1 VRTLLYARYSSQLQN
16 ARSIED
22 QISLLRARADRE
34 GWPVVDVFTDYAIS
48 GAAGVG
54 AEQRPGLHAM
64 LARAEAGGIDQIF
77 TESTDRIARHQGDAF
92 GVRERLRFVGCRLFT
107 LLDGEVDELTG
118 TIKSLMDS
126 RMREDLAARVRRGH
140 RGVATSGRS
149 PSSVAFGYQR
159 TPKLDDR
166 GELVRGLRQIDA
178 DEAAIVLRIFEE
190 FAAGRSAMAISQGL
204 NIDGVLPPRR
214 GFWRA
219 GTLLGNAALGTGILR
234 NRLYVGELVYG
245 RTTGVQSPTTRKQI
259 IRPAADPV
267 SVGAVPALRII
278 DDVLWSAVQLRLEQN
293 TGDRPEKHRRPKH
306 VLSGLGFCGVCGGN
320 WIITGN
326 NGKAGARVWGCARA
340 HEKACA
346 NTRQITGHV
355 YEARVLADLKGQMLA
370 PDVVAAF
377 VREYHLEHARE
388 SKKLGRDRDRAERQL
403 AEAGR
408 KLDRL
413 VAALSDGGSSFPQI
427 RAAMTAARDD
437 HNRIKRDLASMD
449 ALPVLTLHPGLADSY
464 RREMDDLERLLMEPD
479 AHLEAIPQIRNMI
492 DRIELL
498 PKADKLRGVD
508 LTVHRRIDQVLQI
521 ATRKRAAS

>member
-1 VRTLLYARYSSQLQN
+1 
-16 ARSIED
+16 
-22 QISLLRARADRE
+22 
-34 GWPVVDVFTDYAIS
+34 
-48 GAAGVG
+48 
-54 AEQRPGLHAM
+54 M
-64 LARAEAGGIDQIF
+64 
-77 TESTDRIARHQGDAF
+77 
-92 GVRERLRFVGCRLFT
+92 
-107 LLDGEVDELTG
+107 LDGEVDELTG

-166 GELVRGLRQIDA
+166 GELVRGLREIDA
-178 DEAAIVLRIFEE
+178 HEAAIVRRIFEE
-190 FAAGRSAMAISQGL
+190 FAVGRSAMAISQGL
-204 NIDGVLPPRR
+204 NMDGVLPPRR

-278 DDVLWSAVQLRLEQN
+278 DDVLWGAVQLRLEQN

-306 VLSGLGFCGVCGGN
+306 VLSGLGFCGICGGN

-326 NGKAGARVWGCARA
+326 NGKAGARRWGCARA
-340 HEKACA
+340 HGKACT
-346 NTRQITGHV
+346 NTRLIIGHV

-403 AEAGR
+403 SDAGR

-413 VAALSDGGSSFPQI
+413 VAALSEGGSSFPQI

-437 HNRIKRDLASMD
+437 HDRIKRALASMD

-464 RREMDDLERLLMEPD
+464 RREMGDLERLLMEPD
-479 AHLEAIPQIRNMI
+479 AHLEAIPQIRSMI

-498 PKADKLRGVD
+498 PKAGKLRGVD
-508 LTVHRRIDQVLQI
+508 LTVHRRIDQVLAV
-521 ATRKRAAS
+521 ATRRRAVS

>member
-34 GWPVVDVFTDYAIS
+34 GWPIVDVFTDYAIS

-159 TPKLDDR
+159 SPKLDDR
-166 GELVRGLRQIDA
+166 GELVRGLREIDA
-178 DEAAIVLRIFEE
+178 DEAAIVRRIFEE

-234 NRLYVGELVYG
+234 NRLYIGELVYG
-245 RTTGVQSPTTRKQI
+245 RTIGVQSPATRKQI

-278 DDVLWSAVQLRLEQN
+278 DDALWSAVQLRLEQN
-293 TGDRPEKHRRPKH
+293 TGARPEKHRRPKH

-340 HEKACA
+340 HEKACT

-355 YEARVLADLKGQMLA
+355 YEARVLADLKSQMLA

-377 VREYHLEHARE
+377 VREYHLEHTRE
-388 SKKLGRDRDRAERQL
+388 SKRLGRDRDRAERQL

-413 VAALSDGGSSFPQI
+413 VAALGDGGSSFPQI
-427 RAAMTAARDD
+427 RAAMTTARDEYD
-437 HNRIKRDLASMD
+437 RIKRQLASID

-464 RREMDDLERLLMEPD
+464 RREMDNLERLLTEPD
-479 AHLEAIPQIRNMI
+479 AHIEAIPQIRGMI
-492 DRIELL
+492 DQIVLL
-498 PKADKLRGVD
+498 PRADRLRGVE
-508 LTVHRRIDQVLQI
+508 LVVSRRIDRVLAL
-521 ATRKRAAS
+521 ATRRQAT

>member
-1 VRTLLYARYSSQLQN
+1 
-16 ARSIED
+16 
-22 QISLLRARADRE
+22 
-34 GWPVVDVFTDYAIS
+34 
-48 GAAGVG
+48 
-54 AEQRPGLHAM
+54 M
-64 LARAEAGGIDQIF
+64 LARAEGGGVDQIL
-77 TESTDRIARHQGDAF
+77 TESTDRIARHQSDAF

-140 RGVATSGRS
+140 RGVATNGRS
-149 PSSVAFGYQR
+149 PSSVAFGYR
-159 TPKLDDR
+159 RAPKLDER
-166 GELVRGLRQIDA
+166 GEIIRGLRDVDA
-178 DEAAIVLRIFEE
+178 DEAEIVRRIFRE
-190 FAAGRSAMAISQGL
+190 FAAGRSAIAISQGR
-204 NIDGVLPPRR
+204 VLPPRR

-219 GTLLGNAALGTGILR
+219 GTLLGNAALGTGLLR

-259 IRPAADPV
+259 VRPASDPV
-267 SVGAVPALRII
+267 SVGAVPGLRII
-278 DDVLWSAVQLRLEQN
+278 DDTLWSAVQLRLAQS

-306 VLSGLGFCGVCGGN
+306 VLSGLGFCGVCGSN

-340 HEKACA
+340 HEKACS

-388 SKKLGRDRDRAERQL
+388 SKKLARDRDRAERQL

-408 KLDRL
+408 KLDRF
-413 VAALSDGGSSFPQI
+413 VSALSDGGSSFPQI

-437 HNRIKRDLASMD
+437 HDRIKRELASMD

-464 RREMDDLERLLMEPD
+464 RREMDDLERLLTEPD
-479 AHLEAIPQIRNMI
+479 AHLEAIPQIRSMV
-492 DRIELL
+492 DRIELV
-498 PKADKLRGVD
+498 PKANKLRGVD
-508 LTVHRRIDQVLQI
+508 LTVHRRIDEVL
-521 ATRKRAAS
+521 AFASKKRQAC

>member
-1 VRTLLYARYSSQLQN
+1 
-16 ARSIED
+16 
-22 QISLLRARADRE
+22 
-34 GWPVVDVFTDYAIS
+34 
-48 GAAGVG
+48 
-54 AEQRPGLHAM
+54 
-64 LARAEAGGIDQIF
+64 
-77 TESTDRIARHQGDAF
+77 
-92 GVRERLRFVGCRLFT
+92 
-107 LLDGEVDELTG
+107 
-118 TIKSLMDS
+118 
-126 RMREDLAARVRRGH
+126 MR
-140 RGVATSGRS
+140 
-149 PSSVAFGYQR
+149 
-159 TPKLDDR
+159 
-166 GELVRGLRQIDA
+166 
-178 DEAAIVLRIFEE
+178 RIFEE
-190 FAAGRSAMAISQGL
+190 FAAGRSAMAISHAL

-259 IRPAADPV
+259 IRPAAEPV

-278 DDVLWSAVQLRLEQN
+278 DEALWSAVQLRLEQN

-326 NGKAGARVWGCARA
+326 NGKSGARRWGCARA
-340 HEKACA
+340 HEKACT
-346 NTRQITGHV
+346 NTRLILSHV

-413 VAALSDGGSSFPQI
+413 VAALSEGGSSFPQI

-437 HNRIKRDLASMD
+437 HDRIKRALASMD

-479 AHLEAIPQIRNMI
+479 AHLEAIPQIRSMI

-508 LTVHRRIDQVLQI
+508 LTVHRRIDQVLAI
-521 ATRKRAAS
+521 ASRRRATA